1 MEYLDICCENS
12 VQLYTQVHG
21 HGELAGGRGRGPQP
35 ADRVRRGA
43 AVRGGAQGAGAGG
56 GRAARQGQH
65 RPQHQGQ
72 ARPHAALHRRGGG
85 ARVRGEVSAGAL
97 HHRRQLQ
104 VVDIIFVICGFE
116 MSACRLLFTSMSLFV
131 SCVI

>member
-1 MEYLDICCENS
+1 M
-12 VQLYTQVHG
+12 QLYTTTQVHG

-35 ADRVRRGA
+35 ADGVRRGA

-56 GRAARQGQH
+56 GRAARPGQH

-85 ARVRGEVSAGAL
+85 ARVRGEVPAGAL

-104 VVDIIFVICGFE
+104 VDRCL
-116 MSACRLLFTSMSLFV
+116 SSCRLPFTSMSLFV
-131 SCVI
+131 YRVI

>member
-35 ADRVRRGA
+35 ADGVRRGA

-56 GRAARQGQH
+56 GRAARQGLV
-65 RPQHQGQ
+65 PQI
-72 ARPHAALHRRGGG
+72 
-85 ARVRGEVSAGAL
+85 
-97 HHRRQLQ
+97 
-104 VVDIIFVICGFE
+104 D
-116 MSACRLLFTSMSLFV
+116 
-131 SCVI
+131 

>member
-1 MEYLDICCENS
+1 MEKIFVAIGSENS

-56 GRAARQGQH
+56 GRAPRQGQH

-104 VVDIIFVICGFE
+104 VDRYNICSFE

-131 SCVI
+131 SRVI